1 MSPETRVVFDT
12 NVLVSALL
20 FEHSIP
26 GQAMFQ
32 ALDEGKVLISQELVL
47 ELQSV
52 LNRSKFDRYL
62 DTEDRELFLEL
73 LILQGEFVVVSTTI
87 ASCRDPKDNHLLS
100 LAVDGD
106 ADYLVTGD
114 HDLLI
119 LTEVGHAEIITPT
132 ELLHRLTRQ

>member
-26 GQAMFQ
+26 GQAVFQ

-100 LAVDGD
+100 LAVEGD
-106 ADYLVTGD
+106 AD
-114 HDLLI
+114 
-119 LTEVGHAEIITPT
+119 
-132 ELLHRLTRQ
+132 